1 MTIRRVVVDHVDL
14 LVRDLAASR
23 HFYEAALAPLGFG
36 LVDERADGASFG
48 VEGADDFGINQNA
61 EPTTRAH
68 VAFVALGR
76 EAVDAFY
83 AAALAAGGREKSA
96 PALRPEYHPSYYAAF
111 VWDPDG
117 NNIEAV
123 HHGRLGDHRVSR
135 WVASR
140 LPPR

>member
-1 MTIRRVVVDHVDL
+1 MGLELEGAPVVTVRRVVVDHVGL

-23 HFYEAALAPLGFG
+23 RFYEAALAPLCFG

-48 VEGADDFGINQNA
+48 VEGADDFGINENT

-68 VAFVALGR
+68 VAFVAPSR

-96 PALRPEYHPSYYAAF
+96 PALRPEYHPAYYAAF

-123 HHGRLGDHRVSR
+123 HHDG
-135 WVASR
+135 
-140 LPPR
+140 